1 MKKFFTIGL
10 FALASNFILAQD
22 DGLRKFRF
30 GLKVTP
36 SLNWFKPQ
44 EKLISNNG
52 VAFRYGGGLVLEY
65 RLAKIISFQ
74 SGIQIDF
81 GGGKVKYNNG
91 TTLSTPSSNSVSYYY
106 NNLDD
111 KIVTYDST
119 LSPAS
124 NTHYQLNSR
133 TYTISYITIPLTLK
147 MKTKE
152 IGSLTY
158 YGQFGI
164 NNSFR
169 WKATANDDVQPIKAG
184 NLGTNES
191 KQKIDV
197 TKDVSLYTA
206 ALNIGMGAEMNLS
219 GSTSLTFGVNY
230 LGGFLNVVKDGS
242 KYLDKKTND
251 AAGVTTHMAMP
262 QQITSNAVVL
272 MVGVLF

>member
-1 MKKFFTIGL
+1 MRKFFTIGL
-10 FALASNFILAQD
+10 FALTTNFAFSQD

-30 GLKVTP
+30 GLKLSP
-36 SLNWFKPQ
+36 SINWFKPE

-52 VAFRYGGGLVLEY
+52 VAFKYGGGLVLEY

-74 SGIQIDF
+74 TGMQVDF
-81 GGGKVKYNNG
+81 GGGKLKYNNG
-91 TTLSTPSSNSVSYYY
+91 TTISTPSSNSVSYFYD
-106 NNLDD
+106 NLDD
-111 KIVTYDST
+111 KIVRYDST
-119 LSPAS
+119 VSPS
-124 NTHYQLNSR
+124 SHTHYQLNSR
-133 TYTISYITIPLTLK
+133 SYTISYITIPLTLK

-169 WKATANDDVQPIKAG
+169 WKAVANDNVQPIKSG
-184 NLGTNES
+184 NLGTNET

-206 ALNIGMGAEMNLS
+206 SLNIGMGAEMNLS

-242 KYLDKKTND
+242 KYLEKRSND
-251 AAGVTTHMAMP
+251 ASGATTYVAMP
-262 QQITSNAVVL
+262 QQITSNAIVL